1 MVIITGYF
9 KGESYGLLGP
19 QMAATII
26 NDHSK
31 YQALVVAVTSEDD
44 KGGLKRALSDYFD
57 GSQMIIGFSS
67 LGGRPDL
74 FDFAKGLKDEGAIT
88 ILAGPQAGPDFRG
101 EIGWNEFEHRFKG
114 LSECFSFAILGQAQ
128 QILPVIEACFDV
140 ELSRLDCVLL
150 KNIDGLIIDFQ
161 HVPWEISLISNVD
174 WKFFH
179 LL

>member
-31 YQALVVAVTSEDD
+31 YQAIVVAVTNEDD
-44 KGGLKRALSDYFD
+44 KGSLKRALRVFFD

-101 EIGWNEFEHRFKG
+101 EIEWKNLSTASKG
-114 LSECFSFAILGQAQ
+114 CPS
-128 QILPVIEACFDV
+128 V
-140 ELSRLDCVLL
+140 
-150 KNIDGLIIDFQ
+150 
-161 HVPWEISLISNVD
+161 
-174 WKFFH
+174 FH
-179 LL
+179 LPFMDRHSRCFRL